1 VVLAGRETGGPR
13 HLYLDKQ
20 KFSLADIFNRA
31 FGDLTNKKLI
41 NITYLGFKYSVVI
54 QTNQGY
60 NARKVVS
67 EVYASFVLQC
77 TVSGR

>member
-1 VVLAGRETGGPR
+1 MVLAGRETGGPR

-41 NITYLGFKYSVVI
+41 NI
-54 QTNQGY
+54 N
-60 NARKVVS
+60 NVS
-67 EVYASFVLQC
+67 RF
-77 TVSGR
+77 